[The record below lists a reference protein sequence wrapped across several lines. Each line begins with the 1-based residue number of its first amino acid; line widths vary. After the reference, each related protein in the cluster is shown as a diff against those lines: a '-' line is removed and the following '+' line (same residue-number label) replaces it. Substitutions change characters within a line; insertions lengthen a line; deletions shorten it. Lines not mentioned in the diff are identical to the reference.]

1 MNYDKEIKYYN
12 VIAYNYV
19 SSKGRYRLFKTIKC
33 NTEEKAIETAKRFL
47 ADKNIKYK
55 VEIEQVLYLVN

>member
-1 MNYDKEIKYYN
+1 MKKNLLFVVYQSTGDYN
-12 VIAYNYV
+12 TTIL
-19 SSKGRYRLFKTIKC
+19 SKKGRFDY
-33 NTEEKAIETAKRFL
+33 EKAIETAKRFL